1 MGKRICLAKSRS
13 SLKKLFEKIITLQ
26 IDYERVQ
33 NIKSF
38 KWVTL
43 YYIACWFS
51 SLETRVIC
59 QGLPSNFWPIMNH
72 LIYFKKTL
80 KYILSSSQVTYN
92 NKQKMQ
98 LQPNYLT
105 QSSLISFLVVVARRL
120 TSMAQL
126 PGLRATVI
134 FWSAKSVCP
143 GARDEFD
150 QVLRVQWISSWVL
163 S

>member
-1 MGKRICLAKSRS
+1 MKGFKTSNLFKNESPCTILACL
-13 SLKKLFEKIITLQ
+13 
-26 IDYERVQ
+26 
-33 NIKSF
+33 
-38 KWVTL
+38 
-43 YYIACWFS
+43 FS

-80 KYILSSSQVTYN
+80 KYILSSSQGTYN
-92 NKQKMQ
+92 NKQKML
-98 LQPNYLT
+98 LQPNYST
-105 QSSLISFLVVVARRL
+105 QSSLISFLVVVARL

-134 FWSAKSVCP
+134 FWSAKSMCP

-150 QVLRVQWISSWVL
+150 QVLRLQWISLWFSRWSPASDCV
-163 S
+163 